1 MRAVVLRNGKLV
13 LDKIADPVPGAGQLL
28 VRTLTNGICGSD
40 LHSLEMAEARPE
52 TMESTV
58 LGHEF
63 CAEVLDYGPATRERP
78 FPIGSKVCAN
88 PFTKAG
94 GLVNPGGL
102 AEMMVLDV
110 DRAVGVPEHVSAEQ
124 AALTEPLAVGIRAVA
139 IGESLPGGG
148 PFIVNGCGPIGLAV
162 IMALQALGRGPIIAT
177 DLSPVR
183 LAVAEKLGVDLALDA
198 SQDAA
203 VDHLSEYGFAPAKIS
218 ALLERGAPDVLGVT
232 IYECSGA
239 HGMIPRLMETA
250 PAHSSI
256 VVAGISMAPDSV
268 SAISG
273 ILRELTIG
281 YALAYRPEEVALSLQ
296 RIADGN
302 VDTAALVTAIV
313 PLAETPWA
321 FEALRK
327 TEHVKILIQP
337 DR

>member
-1 MRAVVLRNGKLV
+1 MRAVVLRKGRLT
-13 LDKIADPVPGAGQLL
+13 LDEIAEPVPGPGQVL
-28 VRTLTNGICGSD
+28 VRTLANGICGSD
-40 LHSLEMAEARPE
+40 LHSLEMAEANPE
-52 TMESTV
+52 AMESTV

-63 CAEVLDYGPATRERP
+63 CAEVLDYGPATTDRP
-78 FPIGSKVCAN
+78 FAVGTRVCAN
-88 PFTKAG
+88 PFTAAG

-139 IGESLPGGG
+139 VGESLPGGG
-148 PFIVNGCGPIGLAV
+148 PYIVTGCGPIGLAV

-177 DLSPVR
+177 DLSPIR
-183 LAVAEKLGVDLALDA
+183 LAAAEKLGVELALDA
-198 SQDAA
+198 GQGSAL
-203 VDHLSEYGFAPAKIS
+203 DHLSEFGFAPAPIS
-218 ALLERGAPDVLGVT
+218 ALLDRGAPDRLGVT

-239 HGMIPRLMETA
+239 HGMMPRLMETA
-250 PAHSSI
+250 PPHSSI
-256 VVAGISMAPDSV
+256 VVAGISMAADSI

-296 RIADGN
+296 RIAEGK
-302 VDTAALVTAIV
+302 VDTSAMVSAIV

-321 FEALRK
+321 FEALRQ

-337 DR
+337 GR